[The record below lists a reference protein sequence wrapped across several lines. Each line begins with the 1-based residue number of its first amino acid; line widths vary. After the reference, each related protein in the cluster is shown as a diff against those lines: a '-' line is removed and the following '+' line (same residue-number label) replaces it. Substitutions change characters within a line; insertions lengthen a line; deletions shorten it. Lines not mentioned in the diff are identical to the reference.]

1 MIKNIIFDIG
11 NVIVR
16 WDPKNAVKAVLP
28 EYEPKEFL
36 KNIKPIWLDLNLG
49 KYTEIEAIDLLHQQ
63 LDLSKEKLISLMHKF
78 KTTQDPISGSLELLQ
93 NLKKQNYSLYSITDN
108 IREIIEYHKVHS
120 NFLEY
125 FKDIIVS
132 SDVGILKPD
141 PRIFMHLIEKH
152 KLIPSEC
159 IFIDD
164 LEANIASAREIGMKG
179 VLFTDSKSCE
189 HELVEH
195 GVKLM
200 RLEFNRGNRNDN

>member
-16 WDPKNAVKAVLP
+16 WDPENAVKAVLP

-49 KYTEIEAIDLLHQQ
+49 KYTEIEAIDLLHKQ

-78 KTTQDPISGSLELLQ
+78 KTTQDPIAGTLGLLQ

-108 IREIIEYHKVHS
+108 IKEIIEYHKIHS

-125 FKDIIVS
+125 FEDIIVS
-132 SDVGILKPD
+132 AEIGVLKPD

-152 KLIPSEC
+152 KLIPSES

-164 LEANIASAREIGMKG
+164 QLSNIAGAESIGIKG
-179 VLFTDSKSCE
+179 ILFTDLKTCE
-189 HELVEH
+189 NELAEL
-195 GVKLM
+195 GVNL
-200 RLEFNRGNRNDN
+200 